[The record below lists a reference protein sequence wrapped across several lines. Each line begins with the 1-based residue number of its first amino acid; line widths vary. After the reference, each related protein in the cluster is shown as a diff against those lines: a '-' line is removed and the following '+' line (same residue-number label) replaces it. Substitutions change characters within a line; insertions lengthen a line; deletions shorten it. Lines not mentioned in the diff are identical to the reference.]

1 MPSHRI
7 TLYYITL
14 HYKPLHNIT
23 LPYKALHTIAYHT
36 FTWYYIALHCI
47 IITYV
52 KHRHT
57 SVLFTEIQARK
68 ESLDAW
74 RWIKTKHSRAWR
86 CFAIDCL
93 APRPITKRAKD
104 WTHKAAVSPP
114 SSPEIMK
121 CVPTSSNRCAK
132 IFRCADAPRFSISKT
147 LCNWLFC
154 HFSWAASA
162 AETCHKKK
170 QSQKKISAIATTYF
184 WARCMLRGVGPF
196 WCEIRTVRCWR
207 VWLVTSVAKCHP
219 EIFHVQPSFRFNRW
233 RNEPHSLLE
242 EPNVRLLVEKKLLR
256 ETLDL
261 YLAHIQH
268 LPLDSPNLSRV
279 GKSMEQGRE
288 KICSFLE
295 KRKDQKKL
303 PVWSSQSIG
312 WASWSSRRLSPRA
325 TSSAND
331 LKFSHPQ
338 AGKGTRNGPEAG
350 RGWLAVGTTA
360 PCCMCHLTLFQ
371 KSCIVLQKQNMEPL
385 VTDPWLWWKKSFM

>member
-132 IFRCADAPRFSISKT
+132 IFRCADAPRFSISKA

-219 EIFHVQPSFRFNRW
+219 EIFHVQPSFRFNRCGTSPTRYSKSPTCASSWRKSCSVRRWISTWHTSNISRWILRTFLALGNRWNKAVKKSVLFW
-233 RNEPHSLLE
+233 RNERTKKNSPFDLPNPLG
-242 EPNVRLLVEKKLLR
+242 EP
-256 ETLDL
+256 LDL
-261 YLAHIQH
+261 PGGFHQEQPLRPMTSSSPTLRQGKALETALRPGGVGWRLAPRH
-268 LPLDSPNLSRV
+268 LAACAISL
-279 GKSMEQGRE
+279 
-288 KICSFLE
+288 
-295 KRKDQKKL
+295 
-303 PVWSSQSIG
+303 
-312 WASWSSRRLSPRA
+312 SSRKA
-325 TSSAND
+325 A
-331 LKFSHPQ
+331 
-338 AGKGTRNGPEAG
+338 
-350 RGWLAVGTTA
+350 
-360 PCCMCHLTLFQ
+360 
-371 KSCIVLQKQNMEPL
+371 
-385 VTDPWLWWKKSFM
+385 